1 MNHRSSLPSPPTAR
15 SPVAAVVLT
24 AALAVACAAAQ
35 AANFSKSS
43 YDSARADIKATYKA
57 ERDNCGALAGN
68 AKDICVEQAKGRE
81 AVALAQ
87 LEYNY
92 TGKVADEQKLYAV
105 RADTRYE
112 LAKERCD
119 DLGGDAKD
127 VCLRQ
132 ARTEHEKAQAE
143 IKLAKKVTS
152 AIDEADQS
160 RMKADY
166 KLAIEKCGQLAGDA
180 KDSCVSAA
188 KSRYGEK

>member
-1 MNHRSSLPSPPTAR
+1 LPKEIAMNRLS
-15 SPVAAVVLT
+15 T
-24 AALAVACAAAQ
+24 AATALSAVLAITCAPVQ
-35 AANFSKSS
+35 AANFSKTS
-43 YDSARADIKATYKA
+43 YDSAKADIKATYKA
-57 ERDNCGALAGN
+57 ERENCGALAGN

-92 TGKVADEQKLYAV
+92 TGKAGDEQKLYAV

-119 DLGGDAKD
+119 GLGGENKD

-132 ARTEHEKAQAE
+132 ARTEHEKAQAD

-152 AIDEADQS
+152 AIDEADQA

-166 KLAIEKCGQLAGDA
+166 RLAIEKCGQLAGDA

-188 KSRYGEK
+188 KSRHGEK

>member
-1 MNHRSSLPSPPTAR
+1 MSRMPFPLSHRALAL
-15 SPVAAVVLT
+15 AALT
-24 AALAVACAAAQ
+24 ALLAVTAAAAQ

-43 YDSARADIKATYKA
+43 YDNAKADIKATYKA
-57 ERDNCGALAGN
+57 ERENCGALAGN
-68 AKDICVEQAKGRE
+68 SKDICVEQARGRE

-92 TGKVADEQKLYAV
+92 TGKSADEQKLYAV

-119 DLGGDAKD
+119 GLGGDNKD

-132 ARTEHEKAQAE
+132 ARTEHEKAQAD

-152 AIDEADQS
+152 AIDEADQA

-166 KLAIEKCGQLAGDA
+166 RLAIEKCAQLAGDA
-180 KDSCVSAA
+180 KDSCVSTA

>member
-1 MNHRSSLPSPPTAR
+1 MAL
-15 SPVAAVVLT
+15 AAFT
-24 AALAVACAAAQ
+24 AALALAGAASQ
-35 AANFSKSS
+35 AANFSKAS
-43 YDSARADIKATYKA
+43 YDSAKADIKATYQA

-68 AKDICVEQAKGRE
+68 ARDICLEQAKGRE

-92 TGKVADEQKLYAV
+92 TGKAADEQKLYAA
-105 RADTRYE
+105 RAQARYE

-132 ARTEHEKAQAE
+132 ARSEHEKAQAD
-143 IKLAKKVTS
+143 IKLAQKVTA
-152 AIDEADQS
+152 AIDEADQA

-166 KLAIEKCGQLAGDA
+166 RLAIEKCSQLAGDA
-180 KDSCVSAA
+180 KEACVGNA
-188 KSRYGEK
+188 KTRYGER

>member
-1 MNHRSSLPSPPTAR
+1 MSRV
-15 SPVAAVVLT
+15 SPVATAILT
-24 AALAVACAAAQ
+24 TSLALAGAVAQ

-43 YDSARADIKATYKA
+43 YDNAKADIKATYKA
-57 ERDNCGALAGN
+57 ERENCGALAGN

-81 AVALAQ
+81 SVALAQ

-92 TGKVADEQKLYAV
+92 TGKSADEQKLYAV

-132 ARTEHEKAQAE
+132 ARSEHEKAQAD

-152 AIDEADQS
+152 AIDEADQA

-166 KLAIEKCGQLAGDA
+166 KLAIEKCAQLAGDA
-180 KDSCVSAA
+180 KDSCVAGA
-188 KSRYGEK
+188 KARYGEK

>member
-1 MNHRSSLPSPPTAR
+1 VGPSPLKEITVSRLSTIATAL
-15 SPVAAVVLT
+15 STVL
-24 AALAVACAAAQ
+24 AIACATAQ
-35 AANFSKSS
+35 AANFSKTS

-57 ERDNCGALAGN
+57 ERENCGALAGN
-68 AKDICVEQAKGRE
+68 ARDICVEQAKGRE

-92 TGKVADEQKLYAV
+92 TGKAADEQKLYAV

-119 DLGGDAKD
+119 DLGGDSKD

-132 ARTEHEKAQAE
+132 ARTEHEKAQAD

-160 RMKADY
+160 RMKADF
-166 KLAIEKCGQLAGDA
+166 KLAIEKCSQLAGDA

-188 KSRYGEK
+188 KSRHGEK

>member
-1 MNHRSSLPSPPTAR
+1 MNPRFPLPSPSR
-15 SPVAAVVLT
+15 SHSRVAAAVLG
-24 AALAVACAAAQ
+24 AALALGCAAAQ

-43 YDSARADIKATYKA
+43 YDNARADIKATYKA
-57 ERDNCGALAGN
+57 ERENCGALAGN

-112 LAKERCD
+112 LARQRCD

-132 ARTEHEKAQAE
+132 AQTEHEKAQAE

-152 AIDEADQS
+152 AIDEADRS
-160 RMKADY
+160 RMQADY

-180 KDSCVSAA
+180 KASCVAAA

>member
-1 MNHRSSLPSPPTAR
+1 MNRILPCPRLKLAG
-15 SPVAAVVLT
+15 VAVLL
-24 AALAVACAAAQ
+24 AATGFTAQ
-35 AANFSKSS
+35 AANFSKPS
-43 YDSARADIKATYKA
+43 YDSAKADIKATYKA

-68 AKDICVEQAKGRE
+68 AKDICIEQAKGRE

-92 TGKVADEQKLYAV
+92 TGKAADEQKLYTV
-105 RADTRYE
+105 RADTRFE

-143 IKLAKKVTS
+143 IKLARKVNS
-152 AIDEADQS
+152 AIDEAES
-160 RMKADY
+160 ARMKSDY
-166 KLAIEKCGQLAGDA
+166 KLAAEKCGQLAGDA
-180 KDSCVSAA
+180 KASCVASAKA
-188 KSRYGEK
+188 QYGEK

>member
-1 MNHRSSLPSPPTAR
+1 MIHRFSLPSPSRPH
-15 SPVAAVVLT
+15 SPVVTVVLA

-43 YDSARADIKATYKA
+43 YDSARADIKATYKG
-57 ERDNCGALAGN
+57 ERDNCGSLAGN

-143 IKLAKKVTS
+143 IKLAKKVTA

-166 KLAIEKCGQLAGDA
+166 KLAIEKCSQLAGDA

>member
-1 MNHRSSLPSPPTAR
+1 MSRPSPLA
-15 SPVAAVVLT
+15 AAVL
-24 AALAVACAAAQ
+24 ASALAFAGAAVQ
-35 AANFSKSS
+35 AANFSKAS
-43 YDSARADIKATYKA
+43 YNSAKADIKATYKA
-57 ERDNCGALAGN
+57 ERDNCSVLAGN
-68 AKDICVEQAKGRE
+68 AKDICVQQAKGRE

-92 TGKVADEQKLYAV
+92 TGRAADERKLYTV
-105 RADTRYE
+105 RADSRYE

-132 ARTEHEKAQAE
+132 ARSEHEKAQAD
-143 IKLAKKVTS
+143 IKLAQKVTS
-152 AIDEADQS
+152 AIDEADQA

-166 KLAIEKCGQLAGDA
+166 KLAMEKCTQLAGDA

>member
-1 MNHRSSLPSPPTAR
+1 MNPRFPLPSPFR
-15 SPVAAVVLT
+15 SHSRAAAALLG
-24 AALAVACAAAQ
+24 AALALGCAAAH

-43 YDSARADIKATYKA
+43 YDNARADIKATYKA
-57 ERDNCGALAGN
+57 ERENCGALAGN

-112 LAKERCD
+112 LARQRCD

-132 ARTEHEKAQAE
+132 AQTEHEKAQAE

-152 AIDEADQS
+152 AIDEADRS
-160 RMKADY
+160 RMQADY

-180 KDSCVSAA
+180 KASCVAAA

>member
-1 MNHRSSLPSPPTAR
+1 MSKEIAMSRLSPLA
-15 SPVAAVVLT
+15 AAVLT
-24 AALAVACAAAQ
+24 SALAFASAAVQ
-35 AANFSKSS
+35 AANFSKAS
-43 YDSARADIKATYKA
+43 YDSAKADIKATYKA
-57 ERDNCGALAGN
+57 ERENCGALAGN

-92 TGKVADEQKLYAV
+92 TGKAADERKLYTV

-132 ARTEHEKAQAE
+132 ARSEHEKAQAD
-143 IKLAKKVTS
+143 IKLAQKVTT
-152 AIDEADQS
+152 AIDEADQA

-166 KLAIEKCGQLAGDA
+166 KLAMEKCTQLAGDA

>member
-1 MNHRSSLPSPPTAR
+1 MRRQSH
-15 SPVAAVVLT
+15 AAAALIT
-24 AALAVACAAAQ
+24 AALALAGATAQ
-35 AANFSKSS
+35 AANFSKAS
-43 YDSARADIKATYKA
+43 YDSAKADIKATYKA
-57 ERDNCGALAGN
+57 ERENCGALAGN

-92 TGKVADEQKLYAV
+92 TGKAADEQKLYAV

-119 DLGGDAKD
+119 SLGGDNKD

-132 ARTEHEKAQAE
+132 ARTEHEKAQAD
-143 IKLAKKVTS
+143 IKLAKNVTR
-152 AIDEADQS
+152 AIDEADQA

-166 KLAIEKCGQLAGDA
+166 KLAVEKCSQLAGDA
-180 KDSCVSAA
+180 KDACVATA
-188 KSRYGEK
+188 KSRYGEKQP